1 MQVHFPDDLFDIS
14 ACAIGLYSLHF
25 HSMDQLDGRKDRLIK
40 LTAEVACSGC
50 AAKVG
55 PAVLGSLLKLF
66 TA

>member
-1 MQVHFPDDLFDIS
+1 
-14 ACAIGLYSLHF
+14 
-25 HSMDQLDGRKDRLIK
+25 MDQLDGRKDRLIK